1 MEVRVKR
8 LSSSEEEEK
17 EEHDQ
22 VEFTI
27 SDAIYTVEDAIEA
40 CGFGW
45 FQIKLSVFAGL
56 VWTVDSMEIMVL
68 SILAPEVRCDY
79 NLEPYQES
87 LLTTV
92 VFLGMFVGAGLWG
105 KFMDKCG
112 RKTVCFISVLLLLL
126 LH

>member
-56 VWTVDSMEIMVL
+56 VWVS
-68 SILAPEVRCDY
+68 
-79 NLEPYQES
+79 N
-87 LLTTV
+87 
-92 VFLGMFVGAGLWG
+92 
-105 KFMDKCG
+105 
-112 RKTVCFISVLLLLL
+112 
-126 LH
+126 